1 MGTKNWVVLQ
11 ARSLEGNVSP
21 CAAQREK
28 RSAKSKS
35 SGKHPAKVATMA
47 ATDSRKQLF
56 SLIRDFV
63 AEKSHGERRV
73 FSLKKRIEEL
83 ESELDVANTEL
94 GNGKRFK
101 ETTDQELKGFEV
113 ELSMNESSNQTLE
126 ARIASIQDEIS
137 KVGSDVDILK
147 NEEATL
153 RDEFINQMFQFKTEI
168 RKFKE
173 FSLSNQQQTSCQK
186 TSSGIADAELIDLEK
201 KVSFMVAQT
210 DTEEE
215 ERDREQNLHNLL
227 QQDVVVLSRRLE
239 LIETIMKDMKELQ
252 NLTKY
257 PC

>member
-186 TSSGIADAELIDLEK
+186 TSSDAELIDLEK